1 MANKLSEEQINE
13 LVRAMPSLTDV
24 WYGVGLTK
32 LGINQDEIEDLML
45 NVCKELIKRWA
56 QRPENQQGQVQVSVK
71 AISKSAS

>member
-1 MANKLSEEQINE
+1 MVDRLNEGQINQ

-24 WYGVGLTK
+24 WYGVALTK

-45 NVCKELIKRWA
+45 NVCKELIRRWA
-56 QRPENQQGQVQVSVK
+56 QRPENQEGQVQVSVK